1 MTTVVL
7 WAEELDTAANFYA
20 ALLTA
25 ELLDKSADFVRVS
38 SEQNQILLHLVPED
52 YREGVAAPPVVRE
65 DSVIKPVYQVASIA
79 AARAAVSGMAGQV
92 LSVDREQSYGATR
105 YCDGFDTEGNVFQLA
120 EG

>member
-7 WAEELDTAANFYA
+7 WAEELKTAANFYA
-20 ALLTA
+20 ALLSA
-25 ELLDKSADFVRVS
+25 ELSDESSDFVRVS
-38 SEQNQILLHLVPED
+38 SDQNQILLHAVPNE
-52 YREGVAAPPVVRE
+52 YRAGAAAPPVLRE
-65 DSVIKPVYQVASIA
+65 DAVIKPVYQVASIA
-79 AARAAVSGMAGQV
+79 AARDAVSGMAGRV